1 MSDSTLHPIAHDV
14 FRGNRVRRFFF
25 ARLLACL
32 AACGLAA
39 SPDALFAGEVSIVA
53 AKLSPDGTTW
63 RADVT
68 LRHADAGWE
77 HYADAW
83 RVVDAQGEVLGT
95 RKLLHP
101 HDDEQPFTRSLS
113 GIEVPRSAPKVF
125 IEAHDKVHGWSK
137 TRFEIVVP
145 FPQ

>member
-1 MSDSTLHPIAHDV
+1 MNESMLRPIHRVAA
-14 FRGNRVRRFFF
+14 RGNRARAICC

-32 AACGLAA
+32 AMCGLVA
-39 SPDALFAGEVSIVA
+39 SPGAVFAGEVTIVA
-53 AKLSPDGTTW
+53 AKLSPAGATW

-77 HYADAW
+77 HYANAW
-83 RVVDAQGEVLGT
+83 RVVDAQGKVLGT

-113 GIEVPRSAPKVF
+113 GIEIPSSTMKVF
-125 IEAHDKVHGWSK
+125 IEAHDKVHGWSE